1 MPDRQSDKTCA
12 AEVFLERPL
21 PNKDSLRIFNIR
33 VVHTRVDPRADTTT
47 NESTVQMQFVGSLA
61 VIMSELMFS
70 KGDPAWALIKTGA
83 LFATGFL
90 VRPFGALV

>member
-33 VVHTRVDPRADTTT
+33 VAHTRVDPRADHH
-47 NESTVQMQFVGSLA
+47 ERIHGADA
-61 VIMSELMFS
+61 VRRLEEG
-70 KGDPAWALIKTGA
+70 K
-83 LFATGFL
+83 
-90 VRPFGALV
+90 